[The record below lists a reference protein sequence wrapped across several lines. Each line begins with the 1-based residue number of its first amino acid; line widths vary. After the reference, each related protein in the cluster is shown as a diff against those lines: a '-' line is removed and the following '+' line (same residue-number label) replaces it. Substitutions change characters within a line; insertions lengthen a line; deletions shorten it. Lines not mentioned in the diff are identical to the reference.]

1 MKKFMEFLK
10 TDTGIMLSVFTVIV
24 IAMIAAWTCDR
35 SAQNEPIV
43 IYKQNPE
50 LQKINEE
57 LKTKVFESE
66 SKILVLQ
73 TKIETLE
80 KTKKQNSWNLA
91 NSTNNLETEIKEV
104 VEIVQD
110 STLIILLDRVKLE
123 QKKLVK
129 TYENIIELKDSVIL
143 EKDGIIQSYVL
154 ATDKMSDEIELLHA
168 KNNELLINDSRNKSK
183 IKNRNKIIIVGGS
196 IVTAGIAGAVLL
208 SR

>member
-50 LQKINEE
+50 LQKINDE
-57 LKTKVFESE
+57 LKTKVCESE

>member
-1 MKKFMEFLK
+1 MKKFIDFIKTEAGAIILIYVAIVFL
-10 TDTGIMLSVFTVIV
+10 VIFV
-24 IAMIAAWTCDR
+24 KIGDAFYK
-35 SAQNEPIV
+35 SESLV

-50 LQKINEE
+50 LLRINEE

-73 TKIETLE
+73 SKIETLE

-91 NSTNNLETEIKEV
+91 NSTDKLETEIKEV

-143 EKDGIIQSYVL
+143 EKDNMIQSYVF
-154 ATDKMSDEIELLHA
+154 ATDKLSNEIEVLHA
-168 KNNELLINDSRNKSK
+168 KNNELIINESRNRSK
-183 IKNRNKIIIVGGS
+183 IKNRNRIIVVGS
-196 IVTAGIAGAVLL
+196 TIVAAGIAGVILIG
-208 SR
+208 R